1 MKICENEGKG
11 RVHSFLL
18 SFSFSFFF
26 FNDSKAFDSIDPAP
40 LPHAFR
46 TPDRQGIRSGSISIF
61 SD

>member
-11 RVHSFLL
+11 RVRFRSFL
-18 SFSFSFFF
+18 FFFFFF